1 MPMEIDLA
9 DPAVLHDPF
18 PAYDRAREAAPVAR
32 LAVPGFPMWA
42 VTRHAEA
49 RAVLTDPRFAL
60 GPGSF
65 AFRPDVPERCRPYL
79 RSMGEM
85 EGAEHARLRRLVAPA
100 FTARRAA
107 AARPAIARIV
117 HALLDDLEQQA
128 ATGPVD
134 LLTTLARPLPIDVI
148 CELVGVPQPDRPR
161 WREYGAVI
169 AAGDGSAFA
178 DAVPGIVDGA
188 VETVASRRADPGD
201 DLISELIRAQDGD
214 RLSDTEV
221 VSLVWQLVLG
231 GQTPANLV
239 ANAVEALLAHP
250 AQLAAL
256 RADPALAPG
265 AVEELMRW
273 CGPQL
278 LTVPRFPTEDVEVGG
293 TPIPAGEPVTI
304 AIAAVNRDPRAFPDP
319 DVLDL
324 RRAPGPAGQLGFAH
338 GPHFCLGAGLARVQT
353 QVALTELLERFPG
366 PALAGQ
372 PRRAPDG
379 GTWRLA
385 ELPVTLRGRTTGRPA
400 T

>member
-1 MPMEIDLA
+1 MPPEIDLA

-18 PAYDRAREAAPVAR
+18 PAYDRAREAGPVAR
-32 LAVPGFPMWA
+32 LLVPGFPMWA

-60 GPGSF
+60 GPDSY
-65 AFRPDVPERCRPYL
+65 ALRPDVPERCRPYL
-79 RSMGEM
+79 RSMGEL
-85 EGAEHARLRRLVAPA
+85 EGPQHTRLRRLVAPA

-107 AARPAIARIV
+107 AARPWIGRIV
-117 HALLDDLEQQA
+117 HALLDDLEHEA
-128 ATGPVD
+128 ASGPVD
-134 LLTTLARPLPIDVI
+134 LVTTVARPLPIEVI
-148 CELVGVPQPDRPR
+148 CELVGVPAADRPR
-161 WREYGAVI
+161 WREFGSVI
-169 AAGDGSAFA
+169 ATGNGAAFA
-178 DAVPGIVDGA
+178 EAVPGIVDGA
-188 VETVASRRADPGD
+188 LEAVAARRAEPGD
-201 DLISELIRAQDGD
+201 DLISELVRVQAEDGD
-214 RLSDTEV
+214 RLSDTEL

-278 LTVPRFPTEDVEVGG
+278 LTIPRFPAEDVEVGG
-293 TPIPAGEPVTI
+293 TRIPAGEPVTV
-304 AIAAVNRDPRAFPDP
+304 AIAAANRDPRVFAGP

-324 RRAPGPAGQLGFAH
+324 RRPAGPPGHLGFAH
-338 GPHFCLGAGLARVQT
+338 GAHFCLGAGIARAQT
-353 QVALTELLERFPG
+353 QVALTALLQRFPEL
-366 PALAGQ
+366 ALAGGA
-372 PRRAPDG
+372 RRAPDG

-385 ELPVTLRGRTTGRPA
+385 ELPVTL
-400 T
+400 